1 MRSHANTTHYS
12 LLTTH
17 STRYTSRV
25 PDIAANLAQVQQR
38 IAAACDR
45 AERSPDEVQIIAV
58 GKKFTADVIRE
69 ATDCGLTLFGEN
81 RVQEAKAK
89 IPDCPGHI
97 RWHFIGNLQKNK
109 CRDAVELFEMLHAV
123 DSLPLAAELNKRC
136 EQAAKTMPV
145 LLEVNVSGE
154 GSKHGFTT
162 ETAVEAM
169 EAFFDF
175 PQLELHGLMT
185 MAPYSRQPESSRPYF
200 KKLREVKVDC
210 EDKLG
215 APLPEL
221 SMGMSGDYEIA
232 IEEGAT
238 IVRLGT
244 CLFGQRS
251 ATASKKN

>member
-1 MRSHANTTHYS
+1 MPNVAEN
-12 LLTTH
+12 LT
-17 STRYTSRV
+17 
-25 PDIAANLAQVQQR
+25 QVQQR
-38 IAAACDR
+38 IAAACKR
-45 AERSPDEVQIIAV
+45 AERSPEEVQLVAV

-69 ATDCGLTLFGEN
+69 ASDAGLTHFGEN

-89 IPDCPGHI
+89 IPDCPGHL
-97 RWHFIGNLQKNK
+97 RWHFIGNLQTNK
-109 CRDAVELFEMLHAV
+109 CRDAVALFDMLHAV
-123 DSLPLAAELNKRC
+123 DSLHLAEELNKRC
-136 EQAAKTMPV
+136 EQAAKVMPV

-154 GSKHGFTT
+154 GSKHGFTS
-162 ETAVEAM
+162 ETAVNAM

-200 KKLREVKVDC
+200 QKLCEVKAAC

-238 IVRLGT
+238 LIRLGT
-244 CLFGQRS
+244 TLFGPR
-251 ATASKKN
+251 AAAGRD

>member
-1 MRSHANTTHYS
+1 MQN
-12 LLTTH
+12 
-17 STRYTSRV
+17 
-25 PDIAANLAQVQQR
+25 IAENLAQVQQR
-38 IAAACDR
+38 IAAACNR
-45 AERSPDEVQIIAV
+45 AGRSPEEVQLVAV

-69 ATDCGLTLFGEN
+69 AADCGLTLFGEN

-89 IPDCPGHI
+89 IPDCPGHL
-97 RWHFIGNLQKNK
+97 RWHFIGNLQTNK
-109 CRDAVELFEMLHAV
+109 CRDAVALFDMLHAI
-123 DSLPLAAELNKRC
+123 DSLHLAEELNKRC
-136 EQAAKTMPV
+136 EQAAKVMPV

-154 GSKHGFTT
+154 GSKHGFTS
-162 ETAVEAM
+162 ETAVNAM

-200 KKLREVKVDC
+200 QKLCEVKAAC

-238 IVRLGT
+238 LIRLGT
-244 CLFGQRS
+244 TLFGPR
-251 ATASKKN
+251 AAAGRD

>member
-1 MRSHANTTHYS
+1 M
-12 LLTTH
+12 
-17 STRYTSRV
+17 
-25 PDIAANLAQVQQR
+25 PDIADNLAQVQQR
-38 IAAACDR
+38 IAAACKR
-45 AERSPDEVQIIAV
+45 VERSPEEVQLVAV

-69 ATDCGLTLFGEN
+69 AADCGLTLFGEN

-89 IPDCPGHI
+89 IPDCPGHL
-97 RWHFIGNLQKNK
+97 RWHFIGNLQTNK
-109 CRDAVELFEMLHAV
+109 CRDAVALFDMLHAV
-123 DSLPLAAELNKRC
+123 DSLHLAKELNKRC
-136 EQAAKTMPV
+136 EQAAKVMPI

-154 GSKHGFTT
+154 GSKHGFSP
-162 ETAVEAM
+162 ETAVNAM
-169 EAFFDF
+169 KEFSDF

-200 KKLREVKVDC
+200 QKLCEVKTAC

-238 IVRLGT
+238 LIRLGT
-244 CLFGQRS
+244 TLFGPRS
-251 ATASKKN
+251 AANKD

>member
-1 MRSHANTTHYS
+1 M
-12 LLTTH
+12 
-17 STRYTSRV
+17 V
-25 PDIAANLAQVQQR
+25 
-38 IAAACDR
+38 
-45 AERSPDEVQIIAV
+45 AV

-69 ATDCGLTLFGEN
+69 AADCGLTLFGEN

-89 IPDCPGHI
+89 IPDCPGHL
-97 RWHFIGNLQKNK
+97 RWHFIGNLQTNK
-109 CRDAVELFEMLHAV
+109 CRDAVALFDMLHAV
-123 DSLPLAAELNKRC
+123 DSLHLAKELNKRC
-136 EQAAKTMPV
+136 EQAAKVMPI

-154 GSKHGFTT
+154 GSKHGFSP
-162 ETAVEAM
+162 ETAVNAM
-169 EAFFDF
+169 KEFSDF

-200 KKLREVKVDC
+200 QKLCEVKAAC

-238 IVRLGT
+238 LIRLGT
-244 CLFGQRS
+244 TLFGPR
-251 ATASKKN
+251 AAAGRD

>member
-1 MRSHANTTHYS
+1 
-12 LLTTH
+12 
-17 STRYTSRV
+17 V
-25 PDIAANLAQVQQR
+25 PDIADNLAQVQQR
-38 IAAACDR
+38 ITTACKR
-45 AERSPDEVQIIAV
+45 AERSPEEVQLVAV

-69 ATDCGLTLFGEN
+69 AADCGLTLFGEN

-89 IPDCPGHI
+89 IPDCPGHL
-97 RWHFIGNLQKNK
+97 RWHFIGNLQTNK
-109 CRDAVELFEMLHAV
+109 CRDAVALFDMLHAV
-123 DSLPLAAELNKRC
+123 DSLHLANELNKRC
-136 EQAAKTMPV
+136 EQAAKVMPI

-154 GSKHGFTT
+154 GSKHGFSP
-162 ETAVEAM
+162 ETAVNAM
-169 EAFFDF
+169 KEFSDF

-200 KKLREVKVDC
+200 QKLCEVKTAC

-238 IVRLGT
+238 LIRLGT
-244 CLFGQRS
+244 TLFGPR
-251 ATASKKN
+251 AAANKD

>member
-1 MRSHANTTHYS
+1 MPNVAE
-12 LLTTH
+12 
-17 STRYTSRV
+17 
-25 PDIAANLAQVQQR
+25 NLAQVQQR
-38 IAAACDR
+38 IAAACNR
-45 AERSPDEVQIIAV
+45 AGRSPEEVQLVAV

-69 ATDCGLTLFGEN
+69 AADCGLTLFGEN

-89 IPDCPGHI
+89 IPDCPGHL
-97 RWHFIGNLQKNK
+97 RWHFIGNLQTNK
-109 CRDAVELFEMLHAV
+109 CRDAVALFDMLHAI
-123 DSLPLAAELNKRC
+123 DSLHLARELNKRC
-136 EQAAKTMPV
+136 EQAAKVMPV

-154 GSKHGFTT
+154 GSKHGFTS
-162 ETAVEAM
+162 ETAVNAM

-200 KKLREVKVDC
+200 QKLCEVKAAC

-238 IVRLGT
+238 LIRLGT
-244 CLFGQRS
+244 TLFGPR
-251 ATASKKN
+251 AAAGRD

>member
-1 MRSHANTTHYS
+1 MPN
-12 LLTTH
+12 
-17 STRYTSRV
+17 
-25 PDIAANLAQVQQR
+25 IAENLGQVQQR
-38 IAAACDR
+38 VAAACKR
-45 AERSPDEVQIIAV
+45 AGRSPEEVQLVAV

-69 ATDCGLTLFGEN
+69 AADSGLTHFGEN

-89 IPDCPGHI
+89 IPDCPGHL
-97 RWHFIGNLQKNK
+97 RWHFIGNLQTNK
-109 CRDAVELFEMLHAV
+109 CRDAVALFDMLHAI
-123 DSLPLAAELNKRC
+123 DSLHLAEELNKRC
-136 EQAAKTMPV
+136 KQAAKVMPV

-154 GSKHGFTT
+154 GSKHGFTS
-162 ETAVEAM
+162 ETAVNAM

-200 KKLREVKVDC
+200 QKLCEVKAAC

-238 IVRLGT
+238 LIRLGT
-244 CLFGQRS
+244 TLFGPR
-251 ATASKKN
+251 AAANKD

>member
-1 MRSHANTTHYS
+1 MPN
-12 LLTTH
+12 
-17 STRYTSRV
+17 
-25 PDIAANLAQVQQR
+25 IAENIAQVQQR
-38 IAAACDR
+38 IATACKR
-45 AERSPDEVQIIAV
+45 TERSPEEVQLVAI

-69 ATDCGLTLFGEN
+69 ASDAGLTLFGEN

-89 IPDCPGHI
+89 IPDCPGHL
-97 RWHFIGNLQKNK
+97 RWHFIGNLQTNK
-109 CRDAVELFEMLHAV
+109 CRDAVALFDMLHAI
-123 DSLPLAAELNKRC
+123 DSLHLAEELNKRC
-136 EQAAKTMPV
+136 EQAAKVMPV

-154 GSKHGFTT
+154 GSKHGFTS
-162 ETAVEAM
+162 ETAVNAM

-200 KKLREVKVDC
+200 QKLCEVKAAC

-238 IVRLGT
+238 LIRLGT
-244 CLFGQRS
+244 TLFGPR
-251 ATASKKN
+251 AAAGRD

>member
-1 MRSHANTTHYS
+1 M
-12 LLTTH
+12 
-17 STRYTSRV
+17 V
-25 PDIAANLAQVQQR
+25 DIPTNLKSVQQR

-45 AERSPDEVQIIAV
+45 AGRATTEVQLLAV
-58 GKKFTADVIRE
+58 GKKFSADVIRE
-69 ATDCGLTLFGEN
+69 AADCGLTLFGEN
-81 RVQEAKAK
+81 RVQEAMAK
-89 IPDCPGHI
+89 IPDCPGHL
-97 RWHFIGNLQKNK
+97 RWHFIGHLQTNK
-109 CRDAVELFEMLHAV
+109 CRDAVTLFEMIHAV
-123 DSLPLAAELNKRC
+123 DSLHLAEELNKRC
-136 EQAAKTMPV
+136 EQAAKVMPV

-154 GSKHGFTT
+154 GSKHGFTP
-162 ETAVEAM
+162 ETAVNSM
-169 EAFFDF
+169 EALLSF

-200 KKLREVKVDC
+200 KKLREVKADC

-232 IEEGAT
+232 IEEGTT